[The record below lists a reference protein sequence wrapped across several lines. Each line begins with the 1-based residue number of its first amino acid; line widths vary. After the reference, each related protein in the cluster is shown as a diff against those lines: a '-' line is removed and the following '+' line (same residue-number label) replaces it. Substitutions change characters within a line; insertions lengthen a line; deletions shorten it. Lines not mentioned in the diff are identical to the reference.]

1 MACNLRRTI
10 SLWLV
15 IFVVRDEGGRREA
28 RHREWWEK
36 KMEETYPLGVIT
48 ASILAFLFLVGIHGR
63 WGKGRKAAGKRGS
76 GAVAAGLGGAD
87 VIVVGAGVTGSAL
100 AYALGKDGRRVHVIE
115 RDLAEPDRIVGEIL
129 QPGGCLNLFELGLE
143 DCVDEI
149 DAQRVLG
156 YVLYKNGR
164 RAKLS
169 ICLEKYHVDVAARGF
184 HHGRFIQRLREKA
197 ASLSSVQLKQGT
209 VTSLIK
215 EDGIVKGVV
224 YKTKSGEESKAFA
237 PLTIVCDGCFS
248 NLRHTLC
255 SSEVDV
261 LSYFVGLLLENCQL
275 PFPNH
280 GHIILA
286 DPSVVLFYSISS
298 TETRCLVDVPVQKVP
313 SIANG
318 EMENYLKTIVAPQ
331 VPTEL
336 HDAFVA
342 AIDKGNIRTMPCKSM
357 PADAHLTP
365 GVLLMGDAF
374 NMRHPITGGGMTV
387 GLSDVIV
394 LRNLLRP
401 LHDLH
406 DAAALCKYLES
417 FYILRKP
424 VASTMNMLAD
434 AFYKLFGASP
444 DEARKEIGQAYFDCL
459 SLGGGFS
466 SDSTALIGGLNA
478 SPLHLVIHFLV
489 AVTYGVGHLLLP
501 IPSVRGLHRSA
512 RLIYAAAGIV
522 LPLMKAEGVRQTFF
536 PATFPAYY
544 RAPPAQLKQ

>member
-1 MACNLRRTI
+1 M
-10 SLWLV
+10 
-15 IFVVRDEGGRREA
+15 EG
-28 RHREWWEK
+28 
-36 KMEETYPLGVIT
+36 MYPLGVIA
-48 ASILAFLFLVGIHGR
+48 ASILTFLLLVGIHRR
-63 WGKGRKAAGKRGS
+63 WGKGRKASGKRDS
-76 GAVAAGLGGAD
+76 GAVAAGFGGAD

-115 RDLAEPDRIVGEIL
+115 RDLAEPDTIVGEIL
-129 QPGGCLNLFELGLE
+129 QPGGCLNLLELGLE

-164 RAKLS
+164 SAKLS
-169 ICLEKYHVDVAARGF
+169 IALEKYHVDVAARSF

-197 ASLSSVQLKQGT
+197 ASLSSVQLKQGA

-224 YKTKSGEESKAFA
+224 YKTKSGKESKAFA
-237 PLTIVCDGCFS
+237 PLTVVCDGCFS

-255 SSEVDV
+255 SSKVDV
-261 LSYFVGLLLENCQL
+261 PSYFVGLLLKDFQL

-280 GHIILA
+280 VHFILE
-286 DPSVVLFYSISS
+286 DPSIVLFYSISS
-298 TETRCLVDVPVQKVP
+298 TETRCLVVVPGQKVP

-374 NMRHPITGGGMTV
+374 NMRHPLTGGGMTV

-394 LRNLLRP
+394 LRDLLRP

-434 AFYKLFGASP
+434 AFYKLFSASP

-459 SLGGGFS
+459 SLGGRFS
-466 SDSTALIGGLNA
+466 SDSTALIGGLIA

-489 AVTYGVGHLLLP
+489 AVTHGVGHLLLP
-501 IPSVRGLHRSA
+501 IPSGLRKFDDLFCLASFISVS
-512 RLIYAAAGIV
+512 RIV

-536 PATFPAYY
+536 PTTFPAYY
-544 RAPPAQLKQ
+544 RDPPAHLKQ

>member
-1 MACNLRRTI
+1 MCGSR
-10 SLWLV
+10 
-15 IFVVRDEGGRREA
+15 RREGEGKRDA
-28 RHREWWEK
+28 ESGREK
-36 KMEETYPLGVIT
+36 KMEGMYPLGIVT
-48 ASILAFLFLVGIHGR
+48 ASILAFLLLVGIHGC

-76 GAVAAGLGGAD
+76 GAVAAGFGGAD

-100 AYALGKDGRRVHVIE
+100 AYALGKDGRHVHVIE

-129 QPGGCLNLFELGLE
+129 QPGGCLKLFELGLE

-149 DAQRVLG
+149 DAQRILG
-156 YVLYKNGR
+156 YVLYKDGR
-164 RAKLS
+164 SAKLS
-169 ICLEKYHVDVAARGF
+169 ISLEKYHADVVGRGF
-184 HHGRFIQRLREKA
+184 HRGRFIQRLREKA
-197 ASLSSVQLKQGT
+197 ASLSTLSIISSETFYYRNATLFLCSDHIKHSVQLKQGT

-224 YKTKSGEESKAFA
+224 YKTKSGRESKAFA
-237 PLTIVCDGCFS
+237 PLTIVYDGCFS

-286 DPSVVLFYSISS
+286 VPSLVLLYSISS
-298 TETRCLVDVPVQKVP
+298 TEIRCFVDVPGQKVP

-374 NMRHPITGGGMTV
+374 NMRHPLAGGGMTV

-434 AFYKLFGASP
+434 AFYKLFSASP
-444 DEARKEIGQAYFDCL
+444 DEATKEIGQAYFDCL

-466 SDSTALIGGLNA
+466 GDSTALFYGLTA

-489 AVTYGVGHLLLP
+489 AVTYGVGHLL
-501 IPSVRGLHRSA
+501 
-512 RLIYAAAGIV
+512 
-522 LPLMKAEGVRQTFF
+522 
-536 PATFPAYY
+536 
-544 RAPPAQLKQ
+544 

>member
-1 MACNLRRTI
+1 MI
-10 SLWLV
+10 SLSLFMCGSRRRV
-15 IFVVRDEGGRREA
+15 AKRDTQSG
-28 RHREWWEK
+28 WEK
-36 KMEETYPLGVIT
+36 EMEGMYPLGVIA
-48 ASILAFLFLVGIHGR
+48 ASILAFLLLLGIHGR
-63 WGKGRKAAGKRGS
+63 WGKGRKAAGKRDS
-76 GAVAAGLGGAD
+76 GRVAAGFGGAD

-115 RDLAEPDRIVGEIL
+115 RDLAEPDRIVGEAL
-129 QPGGCLNLFELGLE
+129 QPRGCLNLFELGLE

-156 YVLYKNGR
+156 YVLTKNGR
-164 RAKLS
+164 SAKLS
-169 ICLEKYHVDVAARGF
+169 IPLEKYHVDVAARCF

-197 ASLSSVQLKQGT
+197 ASLSSVQLKQGA

-224 YKTKSGEESKAFA
+224 YKTKSGKESKAFA
-237 PLTIVCDGCFS
+237 PLTVVCDGCFS

-255 SSEVDV
+255 SSKVDV
-261 LSYFVGLLLENCQL
+261 PSYFVGLLLEDCQL
-275 PFPNH
+275 PFPNYA
-280 GHIILA
+280 HIILA
-286 DPSVVLFYSISS
+286 DPSIVLFYSISS
-298 TETRCLVDVPVQKVP
+298 TETRCLVDVPGQKVP

-336 HDAFVA
+336 RDAFVA

-374 NMRHPITGGGMTV
+374 NMRHPLTGGGMTV

-394 LRNLLRP
+394 LRDLLRP

-434 AFYKLFGASP
+434 AFYKLFGTSP

-459 SLGGGFS
+459 SLGGRFS
-466 SDSTALIGGLNA
+466 SDSTALIGGLIA

-489 AVTYGVGHLLLP
+489 AVTHGVGHLLLP
-501 IPSVRGLHRSA
+501 IPSVRGLRGSA
-512 RLIYAAAGIV
+512 RLISAAAGIV

-544 RAPPAQLKQ
+544 KGSPAQLKQ

>member
-1 MACNLRRTI
+1 M
-10 SLWLV
+10 
-15 IFVVRDEGGRREA
+15 EG
-28 RHREWWEK
+28 
-36 KMEETYPLGVIT
+36 MYPLGVIAA
-48 ASILAFLFLVGIHGR
+48 ASILAFLLLVGIHGR
-63 WGKGRKAAGKRGS
+63 WGKGRKAAGKRDS
-76 GAVAAGLGGAD
+76 GAVAAGFGGAD

-115 RDLAEPDRIVGEIL
+115 RDLAEPDRIVGEVL

-156 YVLYKNGR
+156 YVLHKNGR
-164 RAKLS
+164 SAKLS
-169 ICLEKYHVDVAARGF
+169 ISLEKYVAGRGF

-224 YKTKSGEESKAFA
+224 YKTKSGKESKAFA
-237 PLTIVCDGCFS
+237 PLTVVCDGCFS

-255 SSEVDV
+255 SSKVDV
-261 LSYFVGLLLENCQL
+261 PSYFVGLLLEDFQL
-275 PFPNH
+275 PFPNYVYF
-280 GHIILA
+280 ILA
-286 DPSVVLFYSISS
+286 DPSIVLFYSISS
-298 TETRCLVDVPVQKVP
+298 TETRCLVDVPGQKVP

-318 EMENYLKTIVAPQ
+318 EMENYLKTLVAPQ

-374 NMRHPITGGGMTV
+374 NMRHPLTGGGMMV

-489 AVTYGVGHLLLP
+489 AVTHGVGHLLLP
-501 IPSVRGLHRSA
+501 IPSVGGLRGSA
-512 RLIYAAAGIV
+512 RLISAAARIV

>member
-1 MACNLRRTI
+1 M
-10 SLWLV
+10 
-15 IFVVRDEGGRREA
+15 EG
-28 RHREWWEK
+28 
-36 KMEETYPLGVIT
+36 MYPLGVIT
-48 ASILAFLFLVGIHGR
+48 ASILAFLLLVGIHGR
-63 WGKGRKAAGKRGS
+63 WGKGRKATGKRGS
-76 GAVAAGLGGAD
+76 GEVAAGFDEAD

-100 AYALGKDGRRVHVIE
+100 AYALGKDGRRVHVFE
-115 RDLAEPDRIVGEIL
+115 RDLSEPDRIVGEVL

-143 DCVDEI
+143 DCLNEI
-149 DAQRVLG
+149 DAQRILG
-156 YVLYKNGR
+156 YVLYKDGR
-164 RAKLS
+164 SAKLS
-169 ICLEKYHVDVAARGF
+169 LPLEKYHVDVAARGF

-197 ASLSSVQLKQGT
+197 ATLSSVQLKQGT
-209 VTSLIK
+209 VASLIK

-224 YKTKSGEESKAFA
+224 YKTKSGKESKAFA

-248 NLRHTLC
+248 NLRHMLC

-261 LSYFVGLLLENCQL
+261 PSYFVGLLLEDCQL
-275 PFPNH
+275 PFPNY
-280 GHIILA
+280 GHLILA
-286 DPSVVLFYSISS
+286 DPSIVLFYSISS
-298 TETRCLVDVPVQKVP
+298 TEIRCLVDVPGQKVP

-318 EMENYLKTIVAPQ
+318 EMEMYLKTIVAPQ

-336 HDAFVA
+336 RDAFVM

-365 GVLLMGDAF
+365 GVFLMGDAF

-394 LRNLLRP
+394 LSNLLRP

-406 DAAALCKYLES
+406 DATALCKYLES

-434 AFYKLFGASP
+434 AFYKLFGASS

-466 SDSTALIGGLNA
+466 SDSTALFGGLIA
-478 SPLHLVIHFLV
+478 SPLHLIIHFLV
-489 AVTYGVGHLLLP
+489 VVTYGVGHLMLP
-501 IPSVRGLHRSA
+501 IPSVQGLRSSA
-512 RLIYAAAGIV
+512 RLMSAAAGII

-536 PATFPAYY
+536 PSTFPAYY

>member
-1 MACNLRRTI
+1 MI
-10 SLWLV
+10 SLSL
-15 IFVVRDEGGRREA
+15 FMCGSRRREGA
-28 RHREWWEK
+28 GKRDTESGWEK
-36 KMEETYPLGVIT
+36 EMEGTYPLGVIA
-48 ASILAFLFLVGIHGR
+48 ASILAFLLLLGIHGR
-63 WGKGRKAAGKRGS
+63 WGKGRKATGKRDS
-76 GAVAAGLGGAD
+76 GAVAAGFGGAD
-87 VIVVGAGVTGSAL
+87 VIVVGAGVIGSAL

-115 RDLAEPDRIVGEIL
+115 RELAEPDTIVGEAL
-129 QPGGCLNLFELGLE
+129 QPRGCLNLFELGLE

-156 YVLYKNGR
+156 YVLTKNGR
-164 RAKLS
+164 SAKLS
-169 ICLEKYHVDVAARGF
+169 IPLEKYHVDVAVRCF

-197 ASLSSVQLKQGT
+197 ASLSSVQLKQGA

-224 YKTKSGEESKAFA
+224 YKTKSGKESKAFA
-237 PLTIVCDGCFS
+237 PLTIVCDGYFS
-248 NLRHTLC
+248 NLRRTL
-255 SSEVDV
+255 SSSKVDV
-261 LSYFVGLLLENCQL
+261 LSYFVGLLLEDCQL
-275 PFPNH
+275 PFPNYA
-280 GHIILA
+280 HIILA
-286 DPSVVLFYSISS
+286 DPSIVLFYSISS
-298 TETRCLVDVPVQKVP
+298 TETRCLVDVPGQKVP

-336 HDAFVA
+336 RDAFVA
-342 AIDKGNIRTMPCKSM
+342 AIDKGNIRTMPSKSM

-374 NMRHPITGGGMTV
+374 NMRHPLTGGGMTV

-394 LRNLLRP
+394 LRDLLRP

-459 SLGGGFS
+459 SLGGRFS
-466 SDSTALIGGLNA
+466 SDSTALIGGLTV

-489 AVTYGVGHLLLP
+489 AVTHGVGHLLLP
-501 IPSVRGLHRSA
+501 IPSVRGFRGSA
-512 RLIYAAAGIV
+512 RLISAAAGIV